1 MAAKILWYSS
11 FVNKFIH
18 MLLNDKKLTPMEK
31 YMNKYMGLFTVGV
44 PKKGKRIHGL
54 LWGYFL
60 QITFT

>member
-44 PKKGKRIHGL
+44 PKRGERTHGL
-54 LWGYFL
+54 FWGYFL
-60 QITFT
+60 

>member
-1 MAAKILWYSS
+1 
-11 FVNKFIH
+11 

-31 YMNKYMGLFTVGV
+31 YMNKYMGLFIVGV
-44 PKKGKRIHGL
+44 PKRGKRIHGL